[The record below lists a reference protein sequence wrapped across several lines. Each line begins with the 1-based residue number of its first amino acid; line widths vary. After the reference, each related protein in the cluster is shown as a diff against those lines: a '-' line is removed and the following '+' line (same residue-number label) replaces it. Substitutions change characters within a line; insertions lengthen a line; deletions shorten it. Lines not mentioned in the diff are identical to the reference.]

1 MKEIAINRLPIL
13 TYRYLK
19 TNDTKIIFAAPQVS
33 AAADFSDK
41 TYVNVGAEFPEDF
54 EGASAETLAASLA
67 GEKYTITIPSG
78 IQAKL
83 TIEIKLEEQ
92 HADYAGAY
100 HFLLQKGA
108 QLELVWK
115 LSGTETAQ
123 SSYLASYYEL
133 EEAAELKIS
142 KLQADLG
149 EATLYDQRFFK
160 LGKSAQADVVSAEL
174 GGKQVIVHSRG
185 NLNGDEAALT
195 ERTVYSGTGKQHLDL
210 FYHID
215 HWGKKTVSLIDGK
228 GALAGEAKKIFRSTL
243 DFHRGCAGSAGEEGD
258 YAVQLSPKAKNI
270 SLPLLLCT
278 EDNVAGNHATSAGQV
293 SEEDVYY
300 LMSRGFS
307 WEEARRIIVESL
319 MRPIIDSLD
328 PSLQETALEEIR
340 RKLDAKGA

>member
-78 IQAKL
+78 MQAKL

-92 HADYAGAY
+92 HAGYAGAY

>member
-19 TNDTKIIFAAPQVS
+19 TNDTKILFSAPQVS

-78 IQAKL
+78 MQAKL

-92 HADYAGAY
+92 HAGYAGAY

>member
-19 TNDTKIIFAAPQVS
+19 TNDTKIIFAAPQAS

-78 IQAKL
+78 MQAKL

-133 EEAAELKIS
+133 EEATELKIS

>member
-19 TNDTKIIFAAPQVS
+19 TNDTKIIFAAPQAS

-41 TYVNVGAEFPEDF
+41 TYVNVGAEFPENF

-78 IQAKL
+78 MQAKL

-92 HADYAGAY
+92 HAGYAGAY

>member
-19 TNDTKIIFAAPQVS
+19 TNDTKILFSAPQVS
-33 AAADFSDK
+33 ATADFSDK
-41 TYVNVGAEFPEDF
+41 TYVAVGAEFPENF
-54 EGASAETLAASLA
+54 EGASTETLAAALA

-78 IQAKL
+78 MQAKL
-83 TIEIKLEEQ
+83 TIEIKLENQ

-100 HFLLQKGA
+100 HFLLKKGA
-108 QLELVWK
+108 KLELVWK
-115 LSGTETAQ
+115 LSGKEAAQ

-133 EEAAELKIS
+133 EDAAELKIS
-142 KLQADLG
+142 KLQADLA

-160 LGKSAQADVVSAEL
+160 LAKAAKAASVAAEL

-185 NLNGDEAALT
+185 TLNGDEAALT
-195 ERTVYSGTGKQHLDL
+195 ERIVYTGTGKQHLDL
-210 FYHID
+210 FYQID

-243 DFHRGCAGSAGEEGD
+243 DFHRGCAGSEGEEGD

-278 EDNVAGNHATSAGQV
+278 EDNVVGNHATSAGQV

-307 WEEARRIIVESL
+307 QEEARRIIVESL
-319 MRPIIDSLD
+319 MRPIVDSLD
-328 PSLQETALEEIR
+328 ASLQEEALEEIR
-340 RKLDAKGA
+340 RKLDAKGE

>member
-41 TYVNVGAEFPEDF
+41 TYVNVGAEFPENF

-78 IQAKL
+78 MQAKL

-92 HADYAGAY
+92 HAGYAGAY

-328 PSLQETALEEIR
+328 SSLQETALEEIR

>member
-78 IQAKL
+78 MQAKL

-92 HADYAGAY
+92 HAGYAGAY

-133 EEAAELKIS
+133 EEATELKIS

-258 YAVQLSPKAKNI
+258 YAVQLSQKKKNI

>member
-19 TNDTKIIFAAPQVS
+19 TNDTKIIFAAPQAS

-78 IQAKL
+78 MQAKL

-92 HADYAGAY
+92 HAGYAGAY

-133 EEAAELKIS
+133 EEATELKIS

-328 PSLQETALEEIR
+328 SSLQETALEEIR

>member
-33 AAADFSDK
+33 ATADFSDK

-54 EGASAETLAASLA
+54 EGASTETLAASLA

-78 IQAKL
+78 MQAKL

-92 HADYAGAY
+92 HAGYAGAY

-210 FYHID
+210 FYYID